1 MKATAWL
8 LALACAGLAGCVTAP
23 FPAPEPFAVKGVAP
37 EDIPARFE
45 ARLAPRFEQVN
56 AVVFRFWGR
65 EMASMGMVSVDVP
78 ERSFAVVCLTP
89 IGVKLFEVVC
99 DRGRVEG
106 RVALPELEKR
116 GGELAQAAGVDL
128 ARAYFDRSP
137 PAGAPHR
144 MRKGR
149 LIFSAQDATGTTEY
163 GYAWSDGRLAEK
175 IRRERGRVVWR
186 VDYREYREGAEG
198 LEPSGLVI
206 VNRRYGYRLVVSAR
220 EMER

>member
-8 LALACAGLAGCVTAP
+8 LALACAGLAGCATAP

-65 EMASMGMVSVDVP
+65 ELASMGMVSVDVP

-99 DRGRVEG
+99 ERGRIDG

-116 GGELAQAAGVDL
+116 GAELAQAAGADL
-128 ARAYFDRSP
+128 ARAYFDPSP
-137 PAGAPHR
+137 PAGTPHR
-144 MRKGR
+144 K
-149 LIFSAQDATGTTEY
+149 AT
-163 GYAWSDGRLAEK
+163 
-175 IRRERGRVVWR
+175 
-186 VDYREYREGAEG
+186 
-198 LEPSGLVI
+198 
-206 VNRRYGYRLVVSAR
+206 
-220 EMER
+220 